1 MRSFKKVAA
10 VALSAVMTLA
20 MGVSAFA
27 DQTITFHFQ
36 NSSNW
41 NPCGAWI
48 YQGIAFTTNVT
59 PIDKSPVV
67 TDEVLEDGTP
77 NKKIV
82 WPGAKMDA
90 DSKQGWVSVSATFTD
105 SYTTQF
111 NQLTNNIENFSK
123 NISLVEI
130 QHLQAINS
138 IKQMGMSQFI
148 EHVVDFEELQI
159 KQNENLQNE
168 NIKNDGSNAIED
180 FKSAITN
187 SIQCLDVIQQENLKN
202 NNNNNQEQKIDD
214 NASVMSSSNS
224 VAFTGNFD
232 GDGHTVSGMFINTTS
247 THNGLFGNSS
257 GIVQNLL
264 VENSWVAWL
273 WYRLLLGGSR
283 FLCGN

>member
-105 SYTTQF
+105 SYTT
-111 NQLTNNIENFSK
+111 
-123 NISLVEI
+123 
-130 QHLQAINS
+130 
-138 IKQMGMSQFI
+138 
-148 EHVVDFEELQI
+148 D
-159 KQNENLQNE
+159 
-168 NIKNDGSNAIED
+168 
-180 FKSAITN
+180 
-187 SIQCLDVIQQENLKN
+187 
-202 NNNNNQEQKIDD
+202 
-214 NASVMSSSNS
+214 
-224 VAFTGNFD
+224 
-232 GDGHTVSGMFINTTS
+232 
-247 THNGLFGNSS
+247 
-257 GIVQNLL
+257 GIVAIFN
-264 VENSWVAWL
+264 NFVADSETNDTTTEADL
-273 WYRLLLGGSR
+273 ASIAASGLPTTATATKEQTTKISIIQTPSNVLTKSPVTKIFSL
-283 FLCGN
+283 